1 MWKLTAH
8 SEPIDLAS
16 DSEMD
21 NNVAEH
27 SSKPLDKKPRE
38 SVAHIKHEST
48 DHQRL
53 RVKTTPK
60 TDRAAKKVKE
70 STLSLKNKNVTE
82 HSSKA
87 LEKKDRIKTVAHV
100 EHESTDHER
109 LRVKTT
115 PKTDRPAKR
124 VKEPE
129 PTVPVNAWLQAKW
142 APHEGHGSC
151 RGLDMPCVMGIRG
164 AAAPAG
170 PSGLCDLCNLDDIV
184 LLHQEGEGRLTH
196 LLLQLAST
204 EADLALARIAEVD
217 ADVAEDLR
225 PERLPPGVRGDYK
238 GYGSCRGVQ
247 DVCGMGVDGLPAAAG
262 PDGLCDL
269 CNINKVASLHQN
281 GNGRLTHLLLQLT
294 EAQADIALDRIKHKD
309 EAVAKELRLRMT
321 RARQRKNPNRPR
333 RGPRKAE
340 GN

>member
-1 MWKLTAH
+1 MWKLRAH
-8 SEPIDLAS
+8 TEAIDLAS

-21 NNVAEH
+21 NNVTEH
-27 SSKPLDKKPRE
+27 SSKALEKKAR
-38 SVAHIKHEST
+38 SKTVAHVKHEST

-60 TDRAAKKVKE
+60 TGNTPPRAANKVKE
-70 STLSLKNKNVTE
+70 SKPS
-82 HSSKA
+82 
-87 LEKKDRIKTVAHV
+87 
-100 EHESTDHER
+100 
-109 LRVKTT
+109 
-115 PKTDRPAKR
+115 
-124 VKEPE
+124 
-129 PTVPVNAWLQAKW
+129 VPVNGWLQAKW
-142 APHEGHGSC
+142 APHDGHGSC

-170 PSGLCDLCNLDDIV
+170 PNGLCDLCNLDDIV
-184 LLHQEGEGRLTH
+184 LLHEEGEGRLTH

-217 ADVAEDLR
+217 AAVAEDLR
-225 PERLPPGVRGDYK
+225 MRMQRARRRKGPERPPPGVRGGYK

-247 DVCGMGVDGLPAAAG
+247 EVCGMGVDGLPAAAG

-269 CNINKVASLHQN
+269 CNLNNVTSLHQN

-309 EAVAKELRLRMT
+309 EGVAKELRLRMM

-333 RGPRKAE
+333 RGPRKAK